1 MSWKRNPKEMKQ
13 QIWSCY
19 LQCQFA
25 RFGNSIIPY
34 ICVKINIVSYMEIT
48 TDKIVQVICK

>member
-1 MSWKRNPKEMKQ
+1 MSWKRNPKDMKQ